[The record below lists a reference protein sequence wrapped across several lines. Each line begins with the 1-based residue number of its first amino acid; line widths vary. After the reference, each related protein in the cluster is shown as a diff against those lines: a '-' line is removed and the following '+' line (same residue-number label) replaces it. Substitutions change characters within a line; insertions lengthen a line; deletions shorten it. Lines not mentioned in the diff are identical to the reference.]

1 MRYGTIFSKN
11 FPLTFYLKDWV
22 IKGVKTQDARLNI
35 TMNYTF
41 LLVLFIKN
49 VQYDVNNSNSNRNM
63 KIYLTK
69 INRMTLPNKLQ
80 LVMDFKILIYIK
92 YFFLLYGDL

>member
-1 MRYGTIFSKN
+1 MRYGTIFFKK

-49 VQYDVNNSNSNRNM
+49 VQYDVNNSNSNRKM
-63 KIYLTK
+63 KIYFTK
-69 INRMTLPNKLQ
+69 IN
-80 LVMDFKILIYIK
+80 I
-92 YFFLLYGDL
+92 